1 MVPAPVRI
9 AQAPCQLI
17 AVIRDRVAR
26 PEVTQIVPKY
36 CGEVWEFART
46 AGLERPGRLVAV
58 YLDGAITLECG
69 VEVGAPFTGT
79 ERVVCSQTPAG
90 LVATATH
97 VGAYEQL
104 GQVHTAI
111 RQWCTDRGAS
121 LAGPNWE
128 VYGHWVEPPGQ
139 PRTDVY
145 YLLRDSGLAR

>member
-1 MVPAPVRI
+1 VPAPVRI
-9 AQAPCQLI
+9 AQAPGQLI
-17 AVIRDRVAR
+17 AVIRDRVSRADLSR
-26 PEVTQIVPKY
+26 IVPKN

-46 AGLERPGRLVAV
+46 AGLERPGRLLAV

-69 VEVGAPFTGT
+69 VEVGAPFAGT
-79 ERVVCSQTPAG
+79 ERVVCSHTPAG

-97 VGAYEQL
+97 LGAYEQL
-104 GQVHTAI
+104 GQAHAAI

-128 VYGHWVEPPGQ
+128 VYGHWVEPPAQ

-145 YLLRDSGLAR
+145 YLLRDSGAAP